1 MNKYLLTALSVTGG
15 IISGLAWSIWCSGLV
30 LLFSFV
36 PFFLIENH
44 LFENSGKY
52 RSSALIDYLFPGFI
66 VFNIMTLG
74 WIRVVSITAAIG
86 AIIGVAFLMAL
97 ILWLAHIVR
106 IKAGNLPGF
115 IALFSFWLAF
125 EFLSLNTVYLSPWA
139 NLGNGLSKDILF
151 IQWYEVTGVGGGS
164 FWILSSNLFLTLFL
178 VKSSGRM
185 SRKKLFLWIWLAV
198 IIIPSAFS
206 LIRFYT
212 VNDSATGKTEVLIIQ
227 PNSDPYT
234 EKFSVPFEIQLR
246 NVIELAEKNITK
258 NTNWV
263 LTPETTVD
271 DPVNEEYLGENK
283 YIMMIKQFTRQH
295 PGISVISGL
304 VSSRINYSLS
314 KMPSDSSV
322 KSDSSG
328 YYFDHFNS
336 AFEIDTGE
344 TIGIYHKSKLVPGIE
359 MEFSAGLQKLL
370 SNILPELGGT
380 KWGYGIQKER
390 TCFEHPQNKQT
401 IAPIICYESVFGN
414 YVAEYVR
421 NGAEALFIITN
432 DGWWKNTNG
441 YRQHLSYASLR
452 AIETRRQVARAA
464 NTGISC
470 IIDIRGRRTQETEWW
485 TESVIRGDIS
495 SETKITPYVR
505 YGDFLMRISS
515 VISIFIVILVFIAI
529 PLRKKL

>member
-1 MNKYLLTALSVTGG
+1 MNKYLLTVLSVTGG
-15 IISGLAWSIWCSGLV
+15 IISGLAWSSWCSGLV

-52 RSSALIDYLFPGFI
+52 SSTALFVYLFPGFI
-66 VFNIMTLG
+66 IFNIMTLG
-74 WIRVVSITAAIG
+74 WIRVASITAAICV
-86 AIIGVAFLMAL
+86 IIGVAFLMTL

-164 FWILSSNLFLTLFL
+164 LWILSSNLFLTLFL
-178 VKSSGRM
+178 VKTSGRM
-185 SRKKLFLWIWLAV
+185 SRRKLFLWIWLAV

-206 LIRFYT
+206 LIRYYT
-212 VNDSATGKTEVLIIQ
+212 VNSSATGKTEVLIIQ
-227 PNSDPYT
+227 PNSDPFT
-234 EKFSVPFEIQLR
+234 EKFSIPFETQLG
-246 NVIELAEKNITK
+246 NVIDLAEKNLTET
-258 NTNWV
+258 TNWV
-263 LTPETTVD
+263 ITPETTVD
-271 DPVNEEYLGENK
+271 DPVNEEYLTENK
-283 YIMMIKQFTRQH
+283 YIMMIKHFVRQH
-295 PGISVISGL
+295 PGVSVISGL
-304 VSSRINYSLS
+304 VSSRINYSQG
-314 KMPSDSSV
+314 KMPIDSSA

-328 YYFDHFNS
+328 YYFDYFNS
-336 AFEIDTGE
+336 AFKIDTCE

-359 MEFSAGLQKLL
+359 MQFAAGLQKLL
-370 SNILPELGGT
+370 SKILPELGGT
-380 KWGYGIQKER
+380 QWGYSIQKER
-390 TCFEHPQNKQT
+390 TCFEHPQNKQSV
-401 IAPIICYESVFGN
+401 APIICYESVFGN

-495 SETKITPYVR
+495 SEIKITPYVR
-505 YGDFLMRISS
+505 YGDFLMRIAS
-515 VISIFIVILVFIAI
+515 VISIFIIIMVFIAK

>member
-1 MNKYLLTALSVTGG
+1 MNKYLLTVLSVTGG
-15 IISGLAWSIWCSGLV
+15 IISGLAWSSWCSGLV

-52 RSSALIDYLFPGFI
+52 RSTSLFVYLFPGFI
-66 VFNIMTLG
+66 IFNVLTLG
-74 WIRVVSITAAIG
+74 WIRVASVMAAICV
-86 AIIGVAFLMAL
+86 ITGVAFLMSL

-178 VKSSGRM
+178 VRTSGKMR
-185 SRKKLFLWIWLAV
+185 RDKLFLWIWLAI

-206 LIRFYT
+206 LIRYHT
-212 VNDSATGKTEVLIIQ
+212 INSSATGKAEVLIIQ

-234 EKFSVPFEIQLR
+234 EKFSVPFEAQLR
-246 NVIELAEKNITK
+246 NVIDLAEKNLTET
-258 NTNWV
+258 TNWV
-263 LTPETTVD
+263 ITPETTVD
-271 DPVNEEYLGENK
+271 DPVNEEYLSENK
-283 YIMMIKQFTRQH
+283 YIMMIKQFARQH
-295 PGISVISGL
+295 PGMSVISGL
-304 VSSRINYSLS
+304 VSSRINYIQG
-314 KMPSDSSV
+314 KMPSDSSAR
-322 KSDSSG
+322 SDSSG
-328 YYFDHFNS
+328 YYFDYYNS
-336 AFEIDTGE
+336 AFKIDTGQ
-344 TIGIYHKSKLVPGIE
+344 TIGIYHKSRLVPGIE
-359 MEFSAGLQKLL
+359 MQFAAGLQTLL
-370 SNILPELGGT
+370 SKILPELGGT
-380 KWGYGIQKER
+380 TWGYGTQKER
-390 TCFEHPQNKQT
+390 TCFEHPQNKQKV
-401 IAPIICYESVFGN
+401 APIICYESVFGN

-441 YRQHLSYASLR
+441 YRQHLTYASIR

-485 TESVIRGDIS
+485 TKSVIRGYIG
-495 SETKITPYVR
+495 SEIKITPYVR
-505 YGDFLMRISS
+505 YGDFLMRIAS
-515 VISIFIVILVFIAI
+515 VISIFIAIMVFIAI